1 MLRERRKLTFTFQ
14 LIALS
19 AVLIGFFFLLFPFGG
34 VHAAEFRVTNTTELQ
49 NALTTAQSNGQDD
62 VIYLA
67 AGVYSAVENG
77 KGFVYDST
85 NGDNRKLTICGENGT
100 TAEQVILDGGNAFAP
115 VLSLVDENPDHLNS
129 AFTVQGIT
137 IRNGKMQERDQNGGG
152 LCVSSKGDVTVKSCI
167 ITANTGDDG
176 GGVAIYSSYGS
187 VTFINNV
194 VTDNIAMDDGGGVDI
209 DIANVDTEKFVILKG
224 NTIKNNK
231 AEEDGGGLRIESRN
245 LICVNNLIVK
255 NRGYYGGGISLIPWS
270 EGQSIFTNNTVTS
283 NYAQEGGGIA
293 IYSEEEYQVIV
304 YFYNNIIWGNTA
316 STGSDIYKVGDGMSY
331 LYNNDYHDVVGGF
344 IQVIDNID
352 TDPLFVDQI
361 NGDYHLQSS
370 SPCIDKGTA
379 DAPELPDTDFEGDPR
394 VVGAAPDIGADEVI
408 AIPVPHIKVNNSDG
422 PITLYQNDTLTIT
435 VSLNN
440 NGITDNADW
449 WLAADTPFGLYFFT
463 FDGWTDA
470 WVPGYQGP
478 LFYLD
483 SFEVLNMPVSGLPA
497 GTYTLYFGVDTVMDG
512 DVTWDSVYYD
522 TVEVNII

>member
-1 MLRERRKLTFTFQ
+1 MRAR
-14 LIALS
+14 
-19 AVLIGFFFLLFPFGG
+19 LLFLAFVMVFFTANVAFQIFGR
-34 VHAAEFRVTNTTELQ
+34 VYAAEFHVTNATGLQ
-49 NALTTAQSNGQDD
+49 NALTTAQNNGQDD
-62 VIYLA
+62 TIYLA

-85 NGDNRKLTICGENGT
+85 NGDNFKLTICGENGT
-100 TAEQVILDGGNAFAP
+100 TPDQVILDGDNAFAP

-137 IRNGKMQERDQNGGG
+137 IKNGKMQEWDQNGGG

-379 DAPELPDTDFEGDPR
+379 DAPELPDADFEGDPR
-394 VVGAAPDIGADEVI
+394 IVGPAPDIGADEYRS
-408 AIPVPHIKVNNSDG
+408 NS
-422 PITLYQNDTLTIT
+422 
-435 VSLNN
+435 
-440 NGITDNADW
+440 
-449 WLAADTPFGLYFFT
+449 
-463 FDGWTDA
+463 
-470 WVPGYQGP
+470 
-478 LFYLD
+478 
-483 SFEVLNMPVSGLPA
+483 VSGKSMPWLHLLL
-497 GTYTLYFGVDTVMDG
+497 G
-512 DVTWDSVYYD
+512 
-522 TVEVNII
+522 E

>member
-1 MLRERRKLTFTFQ
+1 
-14 LIALS
+14 
-19 AVLIGFFFLLFPFGG
+19 
-34 VHAAEFRVTNTTELQ
+34 
-49 NALTTAQSNGQDD
+49 
-62 VIYLA
+62 
-67 AGVYSAVENG
+67 
-77 KGFVYDST
+77 
-85 NGDNRKLTICGENGT
+85 
-100 TAEQVILDGGNAFAP
+100 
-115 VLSLVDENPDHLNS
+115 
-129 AFTVQGIT
+129 
-137 IRNGKMQERDQNGGG
+137 
-152 LCVSSKGDVTVKSCI
+152 
-167 ITANTGDDG
+167 
-176 GGVAIYSSYGS
+176 
-187 VTFINNV
+187 
-194 VTDNIAMDDGGGVDI
+194 MDDGGGVDI

-379 DAPELPDTDFEGDPR
+379 DAPELPETDFEGDPR
-394 VVGAAPDIGADEVI
+394 VAGAAPDIGADEVI
-408 AIPVPHIKVNNSDG
+408 AIPVPDIKVNNSDG

-440 NGITDNADW
+440 NGITEDADW
-449 WLAADTPFGLYFFT
+449 WLAADTPFGLFFFT

-470 WVPGYQGP
+470 WMPGYQSP

-512 DVTWDSVYYD
+512 NVTWDSVYYD
-522 TVEVNII
+522 TVEVNIISS

>member
-1 MLRERRKLTFTFQ
+1 MRAR
-14 LIALS
+14 
-19 AVLIGFFFLLFPFGG
+19 LLFLAFLVVFFTANVAFQIFGR
-34 VHAAEFRVTNTTELQ
+34 VYAAEFHVTNATGLQ

-85 NGDNRKLTICGENGT
+85 NGDNFKLTICGENGT
-100 TAEQVILDGGNAFAP
+100 TPDQVILDGDNAFAP

-137 IRNGKMQERDQNGGG
+137 IRNGKMQEWDQNGGG

-176 GGVAIYSSYGS
+176 GGVAIWSDYGW
-187 VTFINNV
+187 VTFINNI
-194 VTDNIAMDDGGGVDI
+194 VTNNVAMDDGGGVDI
-209 DIANVDTEKFVILKG
+209 GAETIILKR
-224 NTIKNNK
+224 NIIEKNK
-231 AEEDGGGLRIESRN
+231 ATEDGGGLRIGISSITGN
-245 LICVNNLIVK
+245 ITCKNNIIAE
-255 NRGYYGGGISLIPWS
+255 NTGRHGGGIQFLAD
-270 EGQSIFTNNTVTS
+270 SIDFINNTVTK
-283 NYAQEGGGIA
+283 NNGQMGGG
-293 IYSEEEYQVIV
+293 V
-304 YFYNNIIWGNTA
+304 YLVGETSGSTAHFYNNIIWGNTA
-316 STGSDIYKVGDGMSY
+316 GEGADIYNKPTEPIGFVRA
-331 LYNNDYHDVVGGF
+331 YNNDYQF
-344 IQVIDNID
+344 ISGDAFEETGANID
-352 TDPLFVDQI
+352 ADPLFV
-361 NGDYHLQSS
+361 NPAAHDYHLSAN

-379 DAPELPDTDFEGDPR
+379 DAPELPDTDFEGNPR
-394 VVGAAPDIGADEVI
+394 IVGSAPDIGADEYYTGQLVP
-408 AIPVPHIKVNNSDG
+408 IPDIKVNNSDG